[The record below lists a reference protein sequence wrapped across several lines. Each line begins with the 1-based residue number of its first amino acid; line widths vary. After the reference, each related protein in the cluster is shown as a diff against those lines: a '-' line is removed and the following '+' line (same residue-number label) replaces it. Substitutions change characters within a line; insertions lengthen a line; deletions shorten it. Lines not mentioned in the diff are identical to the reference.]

1 MKRLEQEATAVGKYM
16 GRQVVL
22 EKISRT
28 VAILQEQRDEY
39 KQLTSCTSG
48 KPATATHCWQPI

>member
-16 GRQVVL
+16 GMQVVL

-48 KPATATHCWQPI
+48 KPATATHC